1 MEEVNPW
8 LDPDSGTHK
17 NKKSVKPVKQSQEEY
32 IVPGTK
38 KDDNVKNLDF
48 LKTLVEDGLETT
60 LPKPVEDWIEEN
72 FDTKWKE
79 EFLSDIK
86 VLKDELLKS
95 PYYPSHKYMLLLKYI
110 FLLQQGY

>member
-1 MEEVNPW
+1 MKYVASSLLGVGVGIFPNSPAI
-8 LDPDSGTHK
+8 LGILK
-17 NKKSVKPVKQSQEEY
+17 YKI
-32 IVPGTK
+32 IVLK
-38 KDDNVKNLDF
+38 IKDDNVKNLDF

-60 LPKPVEDWIEEN
+60 LPKPVEDWVEEN
-72 FDTKWKE
+72 FDAKWKE

-86 VLKDELLKS
+86 VLKDELMKS